1 MKNFFYT
8 ISFVLVF
15 VNLSSAQTEK
25 GTWLLGGNAG
35 FVKPSGAPG
44 QLSVTP
50 AVGYF
55 LLDHFAAGG
64 QVNFLVTKNVSTN
77 KLVSFFSLGPFGRY
91 YFLGDDR
98 GRLYVSGGLNIG
110 GGTGSKFDT
119 GYNIGAGYAV
129 FLNESIS
136 VDLGMHYDKIGS
148 SRGVFALGAGFQVH
162 FNRLRNSRIE

>member
-8 ISFVLVF
+8 IIIVLVF
-15 VNLSSAQTEK
+15 ANFILGQTEK
-25 GTWLLGGNAG
+25 GTWLLGGNAS

-44 QLSVTP
+44 QLSITP

-55 LLDHFAAGG
+55 LFDHFAGGG
-64 QVNFLVTKNVSTN
+64 QVNFLVTKNVATD

-98 GRLYVSGGLNIG
+98 GSFYASAGLNIG

-136 VDLGMHYDKIGS
+136 IDLGTHYDKIGS
-148 SRGVFALGAGFQVH
+148 SRGVFNLGAGFQIH